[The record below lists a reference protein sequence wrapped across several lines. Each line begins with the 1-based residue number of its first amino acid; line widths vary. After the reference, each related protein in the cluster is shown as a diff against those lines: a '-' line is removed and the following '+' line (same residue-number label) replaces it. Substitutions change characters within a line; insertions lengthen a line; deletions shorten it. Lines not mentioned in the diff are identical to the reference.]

1 MDDGLIKLTL
11 SEQLD
16 LAHENLC
23 AHLATLVK
31 RAVLTAFPG
40 TTLIDFAIT
49 HHHRQPLTITH
60 LRGKTHY
67 DEGDR
72 RPNGLRT
79 LEEKLFRVALWDS
92 PQELRTHLVGAF
104 SLHLGTSKL
113 TPVYR
118 RTEPL

>member
-1 MDDGLIKLTL
+1 MADGLIKLTL

-16 LAHENLC
+16 LAHETLC

-31 RAVLTAFPG
+31 RTVLTAFPG

-67 DEGDR
+67 DAGDR
-72 RPNGLRT
+72 RPKGLRAF
-79 LEEKLFRVALWDS
+79 EDQLFQVAFWGL
-92 PQELRTHLVGAF
+92 PQELRKYITGEF
-104 SLHLGTSKL
+104 SLYLGMSNVA
-113 TPVYR
+113 PDYR
-118 RTEPL
+118 RREPP